1 MTAPHLPRD
10 EDTSTMS
17 CVEQLSLPDASRFD
31 VRRLGPCPF
40 PSPQHNG
47 DQHFVSDEDA
57 VLATAS
63 RNDVQRLQ
71 SRGQRLPAFEL
82 AGPRERLHFRPD
94 TIAAG
99 IVTCGGLCPGMNNVI
114 RAIVLTLHH
123 AYGMPTIYGFRYG
136 FAGLGT
142 DLHEP
147 LRLTPEVVDGIHEYG
162 GTLLGSSR
170 GPQEPSTMVDR
181 LESLGIRVLFAVGGD
196 GTLRGVEKIA
206 AEIGR
211 RGLDIAV
218 IGIPKTID
226 NDIQWIERSFATAVE
241 EAVRVIDA
249 AHNEARG
256 VWNGVGL
263 VKLMG
268 RNSGFIAAH
277 ATLASSVV
285 NFCLV
290 PETGLELTGP
300 DGFLDALGQRLHDR
314 HHAVVVV
321 AEGTG
326 QDLVACREPGRD
338 RSGNAHL
345 ADIGAFLA
353 ARISQHFVDIGM
365 DGTVKYLDPSYAIR
379 SLQANAIDAEFCF
392 ALGQN
397 AVHAAMAG
405 RTNTMIGYWNQSFT
419 HVPIELAVGQPRRL
433 DPAGQEWQRV
443 LQTTGQRS
451 AARPVSGQRR
461 TSES

>member
-1 MTAPHLPRD
+1 MTDRHSND
-10 EDTSTMS
+10 EATSALTG
-17 CVEQLSLPDASRFD
+17 VASLPMPEASHF
-31 VRRLGPCPF
+31 VVCRLGPCSYPA
-40 PSPQHNG
+40 PQHSG
-47 DQHFVSDEDA
+47 QQHFTRDDDA

-63 RNDVQRLQ
+63 RNDVQRIQ
-71 SRGQRLPAFEL
+71 SSGQPLPAFEL
-82 AGPRERLHFRPD
+82 AGPRERLHFSPE

-123 AYGMPTIYGFRYG
+123 TYGTPDIYGFRYG

-142 DLHEP
+142 DLHDP
-147 LRLTPEVVDGIHEYG
+147 VMLSPKLVDGIHEYG

-170 GPQEPSTMVDR
+170 GPQDPATMVDR
-181 LESLGIRVLFAVGGD
+181 LQSLGIRMLFAVGGD
-196 GTLRGVEKIA
+196 GTLRGVQQIA
-206 AEIGR
+206 DEIND

-226 NDIQWIERSFATAVE
+226 NDIQWIERSFGFATAVE

-290 PETGLELTGP
+290 PETGLRLTGP
-300 DGFLDALGQRLHDR
+300 GGFLEALEARLNDR

-321 AEGTG
+321 AEGAG
-326 QDLVACREPGRD
+326 QDLLNCGDPGHD

-345 ADIGAFLA
+345 GDIGGFLA
-353 ARISQHFVDIGM
+353 ARIKRHFDDIGM
-365 DGTVKYLDPSYAIR
+365 DGTVKYLDPSYTIR

-405 RTNTMIGYWNQSFT
+405 RTNAMIGYWNQSFT
-419 HVPIELAVGQPRRL
+419 HVPIELAVGHPRRL

-443 LQTTGQRS
+443 LQTTGQ
-451 AARPVSGQRR
+451 SGLTLSR
-461 TSES
+461 